1 VTPVTIVGGGIAG
14 LSVAYELHRRGVP
27 FVLLESGSRTGGVIL
42 SEQVDGF
49 TLDAGPDALLIQ
61 KPEGIALCKEI
72 GLGERLIATK
82 PPRLAYIQRGGRL
95 HPLPA
100 ASVLGIPT
108 QVGPFVATRLFSWPG
123 KIRMGMELFVPP
135 RRDDRDESI
144 GSFIERRFGRE
155 AKQYLAEPL
164 LAGIHAGDVD
174 KLSVNALFPRFAAVE
189 RTHGSLLKGFRKMMA
204 PRPGAHKSHDG
215 AFLSLPEGLSE
226 MVRALM
232 KVLPGESIRTGATV
246 RRLAP
251 PAGPDEPYRIEL
263 ESGEVVS
270 GRAVV
275 LAAPAYASG
284 RIVSGLDPE
293 LARLCEEVPY
303 ASSATVALGFRRED
317 VRHPL
322 NGSGFVVPSREGS
335 GILAASWLS
344 SKWPGRA
351 PEDRVLLRTFVGG
364 ARDPHAL
371 EHSDEQLV
379 ARSLDAIRGLLHVAG
394 APILTRV
401 YRWPRAS
408 AQHNVGQ
415 PERMAAIERRLV
427 DHPGL
432 YVTGSGFRGAGIPDC
447 VADGRAT
454 AVKVSEWL
462 QHAGTRS

>member
-1 VTPVTIVGGGIAG
+1 
-14 LSVAYELHRRGVP
+14 
-27 FVLLESGSRTGGVIL
+27 
-42 SEQVDGF
+42 
-49 TLDAGPDALLIQ
+49 
-61 KPEGIALCKEI
+61 
-72 GLGERLIATK
+72 
-82 PPRLAYIQRGGRL
+82 
-95 HPLPA
+95 
-100 ASVLGIPT
+100 
-108 QVGPFVATRLFSWPG
+108 
-123 KIRMGMELFVPP
+123 
-135 RRDDRDESI
+135 
-144 GSFIERRFGRE
+144 
-155 AKQYLAEPL
+155 
-164 LAGIHAGDVD
+164 
-174 KLSVNALFPRFAAVE
+174 
-189 RTHGSLLKGFRKMMA
+189 
-204 PRPGAHKSHDG
+204 
-215 AFLSLPEGLSE
+215 

-232 KVLPGESIRTGATV
+232 KVLPGDAIRTGATV
-246 RRLAP
+246 RRIA
-251 PAGPDEPYRIEL
+251 ASGGPGEPYRVEL
-263 ESGEVVS
+263 ESGEIVS

-293 LARLCEEVPY
+293 LARLCDEVPY

-379 ARSLDAIRGLLHVAG
+379 ARSLDAIRGLLHITG
-394 APILTRV
+394 APILARV

-427 DHPGL
+427 EHPGL

-462 QHAGTRS
+462 QQVGTRS